1 MYRKYA
7 SGKIDNS
14 ATNCDVEES
23 PLRYTRSRRDRVREA
38 KSQLPRCQ
46 RDKVSA
52 ATGTHVEGG
61 RVLVQL
67 NEYSDHLIVDTLG
80 RALKDRIKSYVI
92 HDSD

>member
-52 ATGTHVEGG
+52 ATGNSRRRGKSPCAVERIFRPPNSRYVREGF
-61 RVLVQL
+61 
-67 NEYSDHLIVDTLG
+67 EDT
-80 RALKDRIKSYVI
+80 IKSYVI